1 MKSFHQKIIHFLF
14 ISLSSILPAPS
25 SPPKSVHVYPLSS
38 RSLQVTWKQPA
49 VEGHNGIIKGY
60 YLGYKLHGSADPFI
74 FKTVS
79 IESLSPND
87 LITTNVIEVKIN
99 DLKRGSKYSIIV
111 QAFNTKGPGPQS
123 DEIIGETMINDP
135 PPAPI
140 LSISSVSYNSIELV
154 WSFNESSLS
163 LASSTS
169 SGHQRLT
176 TTIEGDQEGK
186 ISSGSSSSSSS
197 LVNGADVT
205 GFYLHYKSSA
215 SGWEEKQISGSLS
228 SFTFH
233 ELSCGTYH
241 QFYLIAFNN
250 IGKGDPSQVVATKTK
265 GSRK

>member
-1 MKSFHQKIIHFLF
+1 M
-14 ISLSSILPAPS
+14 
-25 SPPKSVHVYPLSS
+25 
-38 RSLQVTWKQPA
+38 TWKQPA

-60 YLGYKLHGSADPFI
+60 YLGYKLHGSSDPFI

-87 LITTNVIEVKIN
+87 LTSTNLIEVKIN

-123 DEIIGETMINDP
+123 DEIVGETMINDP

-140 LSISSVSYNSIELV
+140 LTIASVSYTTIELI
-154 WSFNESSLS
+154 WSFNESS
-163 LASSTS
+163 ASFAFSPSIASDPFS
-169 SGHQRLT
+169 SSATGGQRT
-176 TTIEGDQEGK
+176 GIDGAGGQEGK
-186 ISSGSSSSSSS
+186 ERKFDTVRSSSSPPPE
-197 LVNGADVT
+197 VT
-205 GFYLHYKSSA
+205 GFYLHFKSSH
-215 SGWEEKQISGSLS
+215 SGWEEKQIPGSLQ

-265 GSRK
+265 GSGMSSFLFFAVFCSPHKI